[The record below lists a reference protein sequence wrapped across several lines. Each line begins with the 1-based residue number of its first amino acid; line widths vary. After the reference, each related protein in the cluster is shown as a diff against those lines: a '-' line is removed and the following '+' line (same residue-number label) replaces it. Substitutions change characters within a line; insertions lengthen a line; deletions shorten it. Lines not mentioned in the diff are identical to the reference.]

1 MWTWRNCQISLPL
14 AQLCKNA
21 QHRFSHV
28 PFGVSLLLSC
38 EDNNHFPKGN
48 VNFLII
54 NDLMSETS
62 KTPHLDAKGFH
73 RIFSTFY
80 SLWKAI
86 FLRLTIQVIE
96 WVLSNKQK
104 NKQTKN
110 PQDKWWEAA
119 SVWQMNSGKPRFLW
133 AGVHRAILDGEFILS
148 LPHNQTITPVWLST
162 YNCKRALGNIVERWK
177 DAWLGHKYQC
187 SKSVRT
193 SACPSTYGRIY
204 HPVRQKLYSVG
215 PLPHEVSKGACLY

>member
-21 QHRFSHV
+21 QHKFSHV

-38 EDNNHFPKGN
+38 GDNNHFPKGN
-48 VNFLII
+48 DNFLII

-62 KTPHLDAKGFH
+62 KTPHLDAGGFH

-86 FLRLTIQVIE
+86 FLRLTIQVIK

-104 NKQTKN
+104 NKQKT

-119 SVWQMNSGKPRFLW
+119 SVWQITQESLVSSGRASTEPFLMENLYSPSLTTRPSLQSGHLHII
-133 AGVHRAILDGEFILS
+133 AKRPLVIL
-148 LPHNQTITPVWLST
+148 
-162 YNCKRALGNIVERWK
+162 WK
-177 DAWLGHKYQC
+177 DGKMLD
-187 SKSVRT
+187 
-193 SACPSTYGRIY
+193 
-204 HPVRQKLYSVG
+204 
-215 PLPHEVSKGACLY
+215 